1 MAIRHEGPPQTGS
14 TPAETRRRPPRDKWT
29 SARRAVVTDSLTS
42 RRDIMR
48 TLGYVAVIAMAAAG
62 AALGLL
68 AVKSAPDLRRY
79 VAIRNM

>member
-1 MAIRHEGPPQTGS
+1 MDINVAGAAMDP
-14 TPAETRRRPPRDKWT
+14 
-29 SARRAVVTDSLTS
+29 LTS

-48 TLGYVAVIAMAAAG
+48 TLGYVAAIAMAAAG

-68 AVKSAPDLRRY
+68 AVKSVPDVRRY

>member
-1 MAIRHEGPPQTGS
+1 
-14 TPAETRRRPPRDKWT
+14 
-29 SARRAVVTDSLTS
+29 
-42 RRDIMR
+42 MR
-48 TLGYVAVIAMAAAG
+48 TLGYVAVIAMAATG

>member
-1 MAIRHEGPPQTGS
+1 MDP
-14 TPAETRRRPPRDKWT
+14 
-29 SARRAVVTDSLTS
+29 LTS

-48 TLGYVAVIAMAAAG
+48 TLGYVAAIAMAAAG

-68 AVKSAPDLRRY
+68 AVKSVPDVRRY